1 MFRYDDEKRRRERN
15 NMPCVVLC
23 CTVLYCVVYCVVL
36 RANTGITLFLPL
48 LLPHRYDDEDVL
60 KRLDVRRDEESKEKG
75 G

>member
-1 MFRYDDEKRRRERN
+1 MVQVRRREEEKREEQHA
-15 NMPCVVLC
+15 VC

-60 KRLDVRRDEESKEKG
+60 KRLDVRREEERKEKG